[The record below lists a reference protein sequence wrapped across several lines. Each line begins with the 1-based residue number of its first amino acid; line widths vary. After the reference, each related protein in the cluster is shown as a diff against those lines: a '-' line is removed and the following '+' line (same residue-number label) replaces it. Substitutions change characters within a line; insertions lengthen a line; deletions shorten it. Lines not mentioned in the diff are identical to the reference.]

1 MIKDSTPSLHRI
13 KMLRNATPQEGNF
26 HYANNN
32 PISFKDPTGLE
43 PEGEKYHLD
52 AAPKCGMTVRIIN
65 AILHFVQVDG
75 IEYTQT

>member
-26 HYANNN
+26 LYANNN

-43 PEGEKYHLD
+43 LEGEKQHLD
-52 AAPKCGMTVRIIN
+52 AASG
-65 AILHFVQVDG
+65 AA
-75 IEYTQT
+75 